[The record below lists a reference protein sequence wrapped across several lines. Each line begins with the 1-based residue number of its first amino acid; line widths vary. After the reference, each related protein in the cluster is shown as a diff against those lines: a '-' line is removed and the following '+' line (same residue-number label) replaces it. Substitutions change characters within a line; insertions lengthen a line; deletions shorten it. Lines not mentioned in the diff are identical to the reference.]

1 MSIIPTKTF
10 LSALLCLLPLMVY
23 PQAAT
28 PPSALFSPGS
38 VDSVAIRW
46 SNSEWF
52 GKSRM
57 ALGSYGS
64 AKYKTGISSSSNRV
78 FVDGR
83 EELMSKM
90 PFRVELQDSTAAKF
104 KIQGKKYWTSGY
116 WQEESDGIQ
125 ILGEL
130 LNLPEVLTT
139 SETYV
144 GDNVNIE
151 LKDAELTHSLQADDI
166 WKFHLKRNPST
177 GAILQE
183 MDAYLSNGSRIIGIR
198 GPVQTVPADSL
209 GVNQPVSFYE
219 FIEEGKVVA
228 WASYRESVVYF
239 PVNVPIFTRSLLLTA
254 ILAMS
259 M

>member
-1 MSIIPTKTF
+1 MSVASGK
-10 LSALLCLLPLMVY
+10 ALTIALAWLMPCLLFSQQGLPAPY
-23 PQAAT
+23 PPHSGT
-28 PPSALFSPGS
+28 F
-38 VDSVAIRW
+38 DSVVIKW
-46 SNSEWF
+46 SGSEWF

-57 ALGSYGS
+57 GLGSYAS

-125 ILGEL
+125 SMGEL

-151 LKDAELTHSLQADDI
+151 LKDAELSHSLQADDI

-198 GPVQTVPADSL
+198 GAVQTIPADTM
-209 GVNQPVSFYE
+209 GANQPASFYE
-219 FIEEGKVVA
+219 FIEEGKVIA
-228 WASYRESVVYF
+228 WASRQESVVYF
-239 PVNVPIFTRSLLLTA
+239 PVNTPIFTRSLLLTA

>member
-1 MSIIPTKTF
+1 MSISPVNTF
-10 LSALLCLLPLMVY
+10 LTALLCLLPLMVH
-23 PQAAT
+23 PQAGT
-28 PPSALFSPGS
+28 PPSALFPPGS

-46 SNSEWF
+46 SKTELF

-57 ALGSYGS
+57 DLGSYGS

-90 PFRVELQDSTAAKF
+90 PIRVELQDSTAAKF

-125 ILGEL
+125 SLGEV

-177 GAILQE
+177 GAILKE
-183 MDAYLSNGSRIIGIR
+183 LDAYLSNGSRIIGIR
-198 GPVQTVPADSL
+198 GPVQTTQADPI
-209 GVNQPVSFYE
+209 GVNQTASFYE
-219 FIEEGKVVA
+219 FTEEGKVIA
-228 WASYRESVVYF
+228 WASMQGSIVYF

-254 ILAMS
+254 ILAIS

>member
-1 MSIIPTKTF
+1 MSISPVKSF
-10 LSALLCLLPLMVY
+10 LSALLCLLPLMVH
-23 PQAAT
+23 PQATT
-28 PPSALFSPGS
+28 PPSAWFFPGS

-46 SNSEWF
+46 AKAEWF

-57 ALGSYGS
+57 DLGSFGS

-78 FVDGR
+78 YVDGR
-83 EELMSKM
+83 EELMWKM
-90 PFRVELQDSTAAKF
+90 PFRVELQDSTAARF
-104 KIQGKKYWTSGY
+104 KIQGKKYWNSGY
-116 WQEESDGIQ
+116 WREESDGIQ
-125 ILGEL
+125 SLGEV

-151 LKDAELTHSLQADDI
+151 LKDAELSHSLQADDI

-198 GPVQTVPADSL
+198 GPVQTVPADSI
-209 GVNQPVSFYE
+209 GVNQPASFYE
-219 FIEEGKVVA
+219 FIEEGKVIA
-228 WASYRESVVYF
+228 WASLLESVIYF

-259 M
+259 I